1 MRDFSKAYNDIDN
14 VVGFLYNIEFCKLS
28 KTEKESFCNLILIS
42 SKDIFIVI

>member
-14 VVGFLYNIEFCKLS
+14 VVGFLYNIDFRKFS

>member
-14 VVGFLYNIEFCKLS
+14 VVGFLYIESCKLS